1 MDTRL
6 DLYTLM
12 DVSYVREQKTV
23 QKDSNNMEKLN
34 SLENNSYLYFF
45 PYKSYPIK

>member
-1 MDTRL
+1 MATRL

-12 DVSYVREQKTV
+12 EVSYVCEQKRV
-23 QKDSNNMEKLN
+23 QKDSDNMERLN

-45 PYKSYPIK
+45 PYKMNYC